1 MAHNML
7 LTLSYCF
14 QLISPSPNST
24 QITFD
29 ILYQTGPHITPKW
42 NTKCIGCTNNLRRYF
57 DETFYQTCQVL
68 LAKTFITD
76 IYMGIYVFP

>member
-29 ILYQTGPHITPKW
+29 IYQTSPHITPEW
-42 NTKCIGCTNNLRRYF
+42 NTKCIGCNNNLRRYF
-57 DETFYQTCQVL
+57 YETFYQTCRVL
-68 LAKTFITD
+68 LAKNFITD